1 MRLFIGIDFNRETIE
16 LMESTITK
24 LESIAEKGRF
34 VRPELLHLTVE
45 FLGEI
50 ESERLN
56 ELQEIIE
63 GFKFKPFNIKPS
75 GFGTFKRRD
84 GDILWLGIEENQNL
98 QALWERLHN
107 TLNDAGFKVEDRPY
121 VPHIT
126 LGRKVRITTDINEL
140 ESGMARVMPD
150 SLVDRIH
157 IFHSTSKNGRLEY
170 IKIYSGEIQK

>member
-1 MRLFIGIDFNRETIE
+1 MRLFIGIDFNDETIE

-24 LESIAEKGRF
+24 LKNIAEKGRF

-63 GFKFKPFNIKPS
+63 DIKFDPFYIKPS
-75 GFGTFKRRD
+75 NFGTFKRRE
-84 GDILWLGIEENQNL
+84 GDILWVGIKENQDL
-98 QALWERLHN
+98 QALWAMIHK
-107 TLNDAGFKVEDRPY
+107 TLRDSGFKVEDRPY

-126 LGRKVRITTDINEL
+126 LGRKVRITSDINEL
-140 ESGMARVMPD
+140 ESSMARAMPD

-157 IFHSTSKNGRLEY
+157 IFHSTSKNGHLEY
-170 IKIYSGEIQK
+170 IKIYSGVIQK